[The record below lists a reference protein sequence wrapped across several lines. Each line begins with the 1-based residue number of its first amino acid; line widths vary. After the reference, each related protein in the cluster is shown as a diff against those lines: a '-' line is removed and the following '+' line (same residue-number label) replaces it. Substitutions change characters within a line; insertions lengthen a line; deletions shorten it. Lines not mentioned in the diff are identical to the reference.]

1 MSDNTKINN
10 TQHDSDITNT
20 YQCFLFVAL
29 MKKHSLVSTRWHHL
43 FVCLLACLFVW
54 LFKLQQIIDGAHESS
69 HNPYNIRSYFGSTS
83 VAVFNMCV
91 CVRVCVCPTFKLQTP
106 DGISCNVRHCASLQS
121 A

>member
-83 VAVFNMCV
+83 VAVFGSTSV
-91 CVRVCVCPTFKLQTP
+91 AILVQHL
-106 DGISCNVRHCASLQS
+106 
-121 A
+121 